1 MPDRKKLAE
10 MIALARLETGS
21 RGKKLRSAGYFRSDY
36 LALQLLRTVLC
47 TTAAYCLLVGLYIVS
62 HAEKLLEEAVEM
74 NYRIAITDLAACY
87 ILLMAVTIIL
97 TLVFASGK
105 LQREERKREEY
116 IRHLECL
123 KELM

>member
-21 RGKKLRSAGYFRSDY
+21 RGKKLRLAGYFRSDY

-47 TTAAYCLLVGLYIVS
+47 TTAAYCLIVGLFVAS
-62 HAEKLLEEAVEM
+62 RAEKLLEEAVDM
-74 NYRIAITDLAACY
+74 NYRIAVTDLLAGY
-87 ILLMAVTIIL
+87 ILLMAVTVIL
-97 TLVFASGK
+97 TLVFSFGK
-105 LQREERKREEY
+105 LRKEERKKEEY
-116 IRHLECL
+116 IRHLERL